1 MNYWVVSPNVTN
13 EKSQEDKWKELIVEK
28 GIACMGYNDDHDLGK
43 AFINKVKIGDFVL
56 IGQGAN
62 INKKLFLGGV
72 VKTESKY
79 GQLEGMPSE
88 CNYRELTQILSK
100 EILDEAKLNFDKN
113 AAFGE
118 SKLPGSIYQ
127 LYPEKNST
135 DKSISLKINELLTE
149 QKINEKM
156 ENLINI
162 LKFKKQIILQGAPG
176 TGKTYTAK
184 KIAEVMTAASKIKN
198 YGEMM
203 DNFIKNFD
211 SKNPEVIANRADNQD
226 LMSSFHKKFPKDS
239 LKNLSLETYCNG
251 KGEKG
256 NFCWWIE
263 NGLKMQGIYSPG
275 FNQTYLI
282 SWKKDSQKYEI
293 YRNLLKLTNDE
304 NEAIGIVAK
313 TISELVNEEN
323 IKAAQKIFSNGFI
336 LKVLNSYFP
345 EKYFP
350 VYQSASLNNILS
362 LFNAD
367 FNSLS
372 DIEKNKT
379 INELFL
385 NKRKSFNSDVS
396 NTEFMQF
403 LFDEFNPRKTIE
415 FKDKDTIIVGGE
427 YKLIQFHPAY
437 SYEDFVRGIIAES
450 DDNGQIKYTTKNKVL
465 IEFALKAQDNPSSN
479 YVLIIDEINRAN
491 LPSVLG
497 ELIYALE
504 YRDEE
509 VESMYSINDDFK
521 ISLPPNLYIIGTMN
535 TADRSVGHIDYAIRR
550 RFAFHHV
557 EADESVISL
566 PKAKK
571 LFKTVS
577 EILET
582 NKVSDFEL
590 KDIEIGHSYYIAV
603 TDEELKL
610 KLDYEI
616 KPLLHEYLKDGLL
629 LNGEI
634 TKNKIDALNV

>member
-226 LMSSFHKKFPKDS
+226 V
-239 LKNLSLETYCNG
+239 
-251 KGEKG
+251 
-256 NFCWWIE
+256 
-263 NGLKMQGIYSPG
+263 
-275 FNQTYLI
+275 
-282 SWKKDSQKYEI
+282 
-293 YRNLLKLTNDE
+293 
-304 NEAIGIVAK
+304 IVP
-313 TISELVNEEN
+313 
-323 IKAAQKIFSNGFI
+323 QKI
-336 LKVLNSYFP
+336 P
-345 EKYFP
+345 
-350 VYQSASLNNILS
+350 
-362 LFNAD
+362 
-367 FNSLS
+367 
-372 DIEKNKT
+372 
-379 INELFL
+379 
-385 NKRKSFNSDVS
+385 
-396 NTEFMQF
+396 
-403 LFDEFNPRKTIE
+403 
-415 FKDKDTIIVGGE
+415 
-427 YKLIQFHPAY
+427 
-437 SYEDFVRGIIAES
+437 
-450 DDNGQIKYTTKNKVL
+450 
-465 IEFALKAQDNPSSN
+465 
-479 YVLIIDEINRAN
+479 
-491 LPSVLG
+491 
-497 ELIYALE
+497 
-504 YRDEE
+504 
-509 VESMYSINDDFK
+509 
-521 ISLPPNLYIIGTMN
+521 
-535 TADRSVGHIDYAIRR
+535 
-550 RFAFHHV
+550 
-557 EADESVISL
+557 
-566 PKAKK
+566 
-571 LFKTVS
+571 
-577 EILET
+577 
-582 NKVSDFEL
+582 
-590 KDIEIGHSYYIAV
+590 
-603 TDEELKL
+603 
-610 KLDYEI
+610 
-616 KPLLHEYLKDGLL
+616 
-629 LNGEI
+629 
-634 TKNKIDALNV
+634 